1 MSVPK
6 SEAGPA
12 SRLDRAFLVAAPAH
26 WIALSGGAGLVPKA
40 PGTVGALVGIPIG
53 LALAAAGP
61 GVALVLVV
69 LAGLV
74 GIWAC
79 GATARAAGVHDHQ
92 AIVFDET
99 WAMAAVIAF
108 APAGLAAV
116 LVGFVAFRLF
126 DIAKP
131 WPIGWAD
138 GHVDGGLGIMLDDG
152 LAALYALACLFIL
165 GRLGWLV

>member
-1 MSVPK
+1 MK
-6 SEAGPA
+6 GEAAAPLR
-12 SRLDRAFLVAAPAH
+12 RLDRAFLAAAPAH

-40 PGTVGALVGIPIG
+40 PGTVGALVGLPLG
-53 LALAAAGP
+53 FGLAAAGP
-61 GVALVLVV
+61 LAALALVV
-69 LAGLV
+69 LFGLI

-99 WAMAAVIAF
+99 WAMAAVVAF
-108 APAGLAAV
+108 GPPGLVAAV
-116 LVGFVAFRLF
+116 AGFAAFRLF

-138 GHVDGGLGIMLDDG
+138 DHVEGGLGIMLDDG
-152 LAALYALACLFIL
+152 LAALYALAGLHVLARF
-165 GRLGWLV
+165 GWLA